1 MTDPATRQTAR
12 TAVIVPCYEDGD
24 TLQETVASVRDQEPC
39 ELVVVDDGS
48 QAPETLRILEELE
61 SAGVTVVR
69 QENRGVSAARMKGVA
84 VTSAPYVFPLDADDT
99 LVPGALTSLADV
111 LDARP
116 DLAAV
121 WGFTEVFGDVTYTR
135 RRRASRIDPWR
146 LTYFNGLPYTAL
158 LRRTALLGVG
168 GWQVRG
174 GYEDWDLWMA
184 LAERGFEGSFI
195 KTPATRYRVH
205 GSRMWREAAARHDRI
220 HEELRRRHL
229 ALFARRRRNWRRSAE
244 PWRVKLVVPVAGA
257 LPISARNRTRLFMI
271 VDDPAATATLVWQKL
286 RRARG

>member
-121 WGFTEVFGDVTYTR
+121 WGFTEVFG
-135 RRRASRIDPWR
+135 
-146 LTYFNGLPYTAL
+146 
-158 LRRTALLGVG
+158 
-168 GWQVRG
+168 
-174 GYEDWDLWMA
+174 
-184 LAERGFEGSFI
+184 
-195 KTPATRYRVH
+195 
-205 GSRMWREAAARHDRI
+205 
-220 HEELRRRHL
+220 
-229 ALFARRRRNWRRSAE
+229 
-244 PWRVKLVVPVAGA
+244 
-257 LPISARNRTRLFMI
+257 
-271 VDDPAATATLVWQKL
+271 
-286 RRARG
+286 